1 MTSVTTPV
9 ARSVAT
15 DEAPV
20 GATITTGA
28 QGPVTIP
35 VSRYVDPAFAALEM
49 ERLWPQVW
57 QLACS
62 VDHVASP
69 GDAYEYRCGPYSTL
83 IVRGSDGVVRAFQNV
98 CRHRGSALCDG
109 GASGLA
115 EIRCPFHRWT
125 WDLEG
130 RLREVPSRRGF
141 GVLRNEDYGLFPVAV
156 ATWGPMVF
164 INPSPLADVEP
175 LSGFL
180 EGVPDDVAWVGLE
193 EFRCEYL
200 VSLPVPG
207 NWKVVSDGFSE
218 TYHVQG
224 LHREMLPIADDVN
237 GPQRL
242 WSHHGKLEQ
251 RYGVPSPRFRSVPS
265 DQEVWDAFIEVMGT
279 RIGVTASCPVPTG
292 APVRSTLAAGIR
304 SVGASQGFSYDR
316 FTDDQLLTME
326 QYNLF
331 PNVSLVVFPD
341 LFSILRSRPGPTPDE
356 AFMDVFHFTR
366 RAPGAGHT
374 RPADVALPPTGDPPL
389 GLVLGQDARQIG
401 RAHRGLKQPGFTRMT
416 LSREECR
423 ILNLHRNLERW
434 LGISPSEITG
444 VVGPD

>member
-1 MTSVTTPV
+1 MTITAP
-9 ARSVAT
+9 VAT

-20 GATITTGA
+20 GATITTGN
-28 QGPVTIP
+28 QEPVTIP
-35 VSRYVDPAFAALEM
+35 VSRYIDPAFAALEM
-49 ERLWPQVW
+49 ERLWPRVW
-57 QLACS
+57 QVACS

-69 GDAYEYRCGPYSTL
+69 GDVYEYRCGPYSTL
-83 IVRGSDGVVRAFQNV
+83 IVRGVDGELRAFQNV

-109 GASGLA
+109 GAAGMTEL
-115 EIRCPFHRWT
+115 RCPFHRWT
-125 WDLEG
+125 WDLAG
-130 RLREVPSRRGF
+130 NLREVPSRRGF

-156 ATWGPMVF
+156 GTWGPMVF
-164 INPSPLADVEP
+164 VNPSLDAPPLAD
-175 LSGFL
+175 FL
-180 EGVPDDVAWVGLE
+180 EGVPEDIAWVGLE
-193 EFRCEYL
+193 DFRCEYL

-251 RYGVPSPRFRSVPS
+251 RYGVPSPRFRTAPS

-279 RIGVTASCPVPTG
+279 RIGVTEQG
-292 APVRSTLAAGIR
+292 AFPGGGPVRDVLAAGVR
-304 SVGASQGFSYDR
+304 SVGAAQGVAYDR

-356 AFMDVFHFTR
+356 AFMDVFHFSR
-366 RAPGAGHT
+366 RAPGAPYA
-374 RPADVALPPTGDPPL
+374 RPADVDLPPTDDPPL
-389 GLVLGQDARQIG
+389 GLVLGQDAKQIG

-444 VVGPD
+444 AADPV